1 MMSRSLL
8 DRYGGFPFLS
18 RVVMAFYD
26 KVLDSDVLAPY
37 FEDVDMRRLIDH
49 QTKFVAFLMG
59 GPASFTN
66 EHLAHVHG
74 HLGIDRATFDEMIA
88 TMRETLEEFAM
99 DEADIRT
106 VINEL
111 RARAPW
117 VVGAPGGASRSAAG

>member
-1 MMSRSLL
+1 MGRSILE
-8 DRYGGFPFLS
+8 RYGGFPFLS

-49 QTKFVAFLMG
+49 QTKFIAFLMG

-88 TMRETLEEFAM
+88 TMRETLDEFDM
-99 DEADIRT
+99 EDADIRA
-106 VINEL
+106 VVHEL

-117 VVGAPGGASRSAAG
+117 VISVPGDASRTAAG

>member
-1 MMSRSLL
+1 MARSILE
-8 DRYGGFPFLS
+8 RYGGFPFLS

-26 KVLDSDVLAPY
+26 KVLDSDILAPY
-37 FEDVDMRRLIDH
+37 FEEVDMRRLIDH

-74 HLGIDRATFDEMIA
+74 DLAIDRTAFDEMIA
-88 TMRETLEEFAM
+88 TMRETLEDFEM
-99 DEADIRT
+99 EEADVRM
-106 VINEL
+106 VVHEL

-117 VVGAPGGASRSAAG
+117 VISAAPGDTSGTATG